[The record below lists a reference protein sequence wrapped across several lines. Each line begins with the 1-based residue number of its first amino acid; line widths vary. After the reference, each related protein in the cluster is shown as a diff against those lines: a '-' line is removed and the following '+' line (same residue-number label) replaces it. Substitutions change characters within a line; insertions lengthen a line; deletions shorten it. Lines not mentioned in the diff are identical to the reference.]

1 MAQGHK
7 ITDSPGLTGD
17 LGYCAVSEPEEQRP
31 LMKPS
36 PFGANAHSC
45 SEFAIARCRAGRPRE
60 RCCFVGSS
68 TMRSPPSR
76 CLSDSAWGLFVSLL
90 LRPLVVPPFLGLAFA
105 FVGLPESSAA
115 DTTESSAEP
124 SVVEPRRYRGPYV
137 PPAKDGAGPDPF
149 APGPDSPYWVRLEMT
164 DTQGRKTFSPRV
176 VAVATQLRYEHRNPD
191 VGLDLHVDL
200 EMKPQPFMTVNE
212 KIYPVELS
220 FRGWRLVADV
230 TAEVGLREFESAW
243 FAAFA
248 DQRAV
253 VSGLPATSA
262 VTGDSAEFRVEE
274 ASFGP
279 SQTTVVLDDG
289 RTTSRV
295 GYAGWLTLR
304 ETFGSFVARE
314 WSLVLQES
322 FLLVYGAVI
331 AGFVTLS
338 FGWFRF
344 RSRRKAG
351 TAPGASGSV
360 SRPRGG
366 GTRKKRRRRR

>member
-1 MAQGHK
+1 M
-7 ITDSPGLTGD
+7 
-17 LGYCAVSEPEEQRP
+17 
-31 LMKPS
+31 
-36 PFGANAHSC
+36 
-45 SEFAIARCRAGRPRE
+45 
-60 RCCFVGSS
+60 
-68 TMRSPPSR
+68 
-76 CLSDSAWGLFVSLL
+76 GLFVSLV
-90 LRPLVVPPFLGLAFA
+90 RPLAAPPFLGLAFA
-105 FVGLPESSAA
+105 SLGLPEISAA

-137 PPAKDGAGPDPF
+137 PPPQDGAGPDPF

-164 DTQGRKTFSPRV
+164 DSQGRKTFLPRV
-176 VAVATQLRYEHRNPD
+176 VEVAARVRHENRNPD

-200 EMKPQPFMTVNE
+200 EMWPQPFMTVNE
-212 KIYPVELS
+212 KIYPVEFS
-220 FRGWRLVADV
+220 FSGWRLVANV
-230 TAEVGLREFESAW
+230 TADVGLREFESAW

-248 DQRAV
+248 DRMAV

-322 FLLVYGAVI
+322 FLLVYGALI

-351 TAPGASGSV
+351 AALGTSGSV
-360 SRPRGG
+360 SRARGRG
-366 GTRKKRRRRR
+366 ARRKRRRRR

>member
-1 MAQGHK
+1 M
-7 ITDSPGLTGD
+7 
-17 LGYCAVSEPEEQRP
+17 
-31 LMKPS
+31 
-36 PFGANAHSC
+36 
-45 SEFAIARCRAGRPRE
+45 
-60 RCCFVGSS
+60 
-68 TMRSPPSR
+68 
-76 CLSDSAWGLFVSLL
+76 GLFVSLV
-90 LRPLVVPPFLGLAFA
+90 RPLAAPPLLGLAFFA
-105 FVGLPESSAA
+105 FLGLPEISAA

-137 PPAKDGAGPDPF
+137 PPTEDGAGPDPF

-164 DTQGRKTFSPRV
+164 DTQGRKTFPPRV
-176 VAVATQLRYEHRNPD
+176 VEVAAQLRYENRNPD

-200 EMKPQPFMTVNE
+200 EMQPQPSMTVNE
-212 KIYPVELS
+212 KIYLVEFS
-220 FRGWRLVADV
+220 FSGWRLVARV
-230 TAEVGLREFESAW
+230 TADVGLREFESAW

-248 DQRAV
+248 DQTAV

-322 FLLVYGAVI
+322 LFIGVWGSHRWFRHSLIRLVSLSWPASSGPCAWDLRIDFEGTPRWNAEETQTASLRCGAV
-331 AGFVTLS
+331 
-338 FGWFRF
+338 
-344 RSRRKAG
+344 G
-351 TAPGASGSV
+351 T
-360 SRPRGG
+360 
-366 GTRKKRRRRR
+366 